1 MKLTKKTILVTG
13 ASGFLGSH
21 IVGVLKSYDVKVL
34 TPGHAELDLVSL
46 DGCRD
51 YFSSHRP
58 DLVIHCAGA
67 ISGLL
72 RILDSPADIFD
83 TNVRININVLKASQ
97 ETGVE
102 KLVNI
107 GSTCAYPGE
116 LPTGY
121 FREEAFFDGPMHRSV
136 ESYGFSKRAM
146 VVGSTAYR
154 QQYGLNSITLLLT
167 NMYGPW
173 DVFSVERAHVAS
185 ALIKKFMVAKRNN
198 EPAVEVLGTGKA
210 VREFLYVEDAAEA
223 ILLAAEKYDD
233 ALPLNVG
240 SGEETPIVS
249 LAQLI
254 KELTGYTGTIRWNT
268 DGPDG
273 ALRKV
278 SDISRIRRLL
288 GWKPRYF
295 LREGL
300 KKTIKW
306 FDEHY
311 DEAVT
316 RL

>member
-13 ASGFLGSH
+13 ASGFLGHH
-21 IVGVLKSYDVKVL
+21 IVNGLKRHNVKVL
-34 TPGHAELDLVSL
+34 TPGHMELDLVNL
-46 DGCRD
+46 DRCRD
-51 YFSSHRP
+51 YFSRHRP
-58 DLVIHCAGA
+58 DIVIHCAGA

-72 RILDSPADIFD
+72 QILDSPADIFD
-83 TNVRININVLKASQ
+83 TNVQININVLKASH
-97 ETGVE
+97 EAGVK

-121 FREEAFFDGPMHRSV
+121 FREEAFFDGAMHPSV

-146 VVGSTAYR
+146 VIGSTAYR

-167 NMYGPW
+167 NMYGPG

-185 ALIKKFMVAKRNN
+185 ALIKKFMVAKRKN
-198 EPAVEVLGTGKA
+198 EPSVEVLGTGKA
-210 VREFLYVEDAAEA
+210 IREFLYVEDAAEA

-240 SGEETPIVS
+240 SGEETPIAS

-254 KELTGYTGTIRWNT
+254 KELAGYTGTIRWNT

-273 ALRKV
+273 AIRKV

-288 GWKPRYF
+288 GWEPKFF

-300 KKTIKW
+300 KKTITW

-311 DEAVT
+311 DEAVAKP
-316 RL
+316 